1 MNFDVARTQ
10 MLGQQLRAWE
20 VLDDRVL
27 HAFAETARENFV
39 PVDYRDLAFADAEI
53 PLGRGQ
59 TMLAPKVE
67 GRILQALQVEPIDDV
82 LVVGTGSGYLTACL
96 ARLAKRVTSVDI
108 FPDFVAAAQPRIAA
122 CGIRNVELKV
132 ADALASSYRGQF
144 DAIAVTA
151 SVPVLDRY
159 FIEMLRP
166 QGRLFIVVGR
176 EPAMEA
182 RLITLQPDGTT
193 TTDSLFETV
202 LTPLLNAE
210 RPEPFVL

>member
-27 HAFAETARENFV
+27 RAFAETARENFV
-39 PVDYRDLAFADAEI
+39 PVGYRDLAFADAEI
-53 PLGRGQ
+53 PLGHGQ

-82 LVVGTGSGYLTACL
+82 LVIGTGSGYLTACL
-96 ARLAKRVTSVDI
+96 ARLAKHVTSVDI
-108 FPDFVAAAQPRIAA
+108 FPEFIAAAQPRITA
-122 CGIRNVELKV
+122 CGISNVELKV
-132 ADALASSYRGQF
+132 ADALALSYRTRF
-144 DAIAVTA
+144 DAIAVTG
-151 SVPVLDRY
+151 SVPALDRY

-166 QGRLFIVVGR
+166 QGRLFIVAGR

-182 RLITLQPDGTT
+182 RLVTLQPDGST

-202 LTPLLNAE
+202 LTPLINAE

>member
-1 MNFDVARTQ
+1 MNFEVARSQ

-20 VLDDRVL
+20 VLDERVL
-27 HAFAETARENFV
+27 RAFADTPREDFV
-39 PVDYRDLAFADAEI
+39 PREYRDLAFADIEV
-53 PLGRGQ
+53 PLARGQ
-59 TMLAPKVE
+59 SMLAPKIE

-82 LVVGTGSGYLTACL
+82 LVAGTGSGYLTATL

-108 FPDFVAAAQPRIAA
+108 FGDLVAAAEPKIAA
-122 CGIRNVELKV
+122 CGIRNVELGV
-132 ADALASSYRGQF
+132 ADALGLSDRDRF
-144 DAIAVTA
+144 DAIAVTG
-151 SVPVLDRY
+151 SVPELDEHFVR
-159 FIEMLRP
+159 MLRP

-193 TTDSLFETV
+193 TNDSLFETV
-202 LTPLLNAE
+202 LPPLINAE